1 MKDDGFLRMIFTAL
15 PMETELAVELRCR
28 EVMGCDDLD
37 KLKAFCIDMM
47 KNHAKSEVVLSK
59 AMMRLV
65 ELEVALSDLKA
76 KEKAREK
83 SSRLKLL
90 LQRLREK
97 ID

>member
-1 MKDDGFLRMIFTAL
+1 MRDRGFMKMIFGKL
-15 PMETELAVELRCR
+15 DPETELTVELRCR
-28 EVMGCDDLD
+28 EVKACNDID
-37 KLKAFCIDMM
+37 KIRAFCIDLM
-47 KNHAKSEVVLSK
+47 KNHAKTEAVLSH
-59 AMMRLV
+59 ALLRLV

-83 SSRLKLL
+83 SNHLKLL

>member
-1 MKDDGFLRMIFTAL
+1 
-15 PMETELAVELRCR
+15 
-28 EVMGCDDLD
+28 
-37 KLKAFCIDMM
+37 M
-47 KNHAKSEVVLSK
+47 KNHAKSEAVLSS
-59 AMMRLV
+59 ALLRLV
-65 ELEVALSDLKA
+65 ELEVALSDLRA

>member
-1 MKDDGFLRMIFTAL
+1 MRNKGFMRMIFGNL
-15 PMETELAVELRCR
+15 EPETELTVELRCR
-28 EVMGCDDLD
+28 EIMACKDID
-37 KLKAFCIDMM
+37 KIKAFCIDLM
-47 KNHAKSEVVLSK
+47 KNHAKSEAVLSS
-59 AMMRLV
+59 ALLRLV
-65 ELEVALSDLKA
+65 ELEVALSDLRA

>member
-1 MKDDGFLRMIFTAL
+1 MRDKGFMRMIFGKL
-15 PMETELAVELRCR
+15 EPETELTVELRCR
-28 EVMGCDDLD
+28 EIMACKDID
-37 KLKAFCIDMM
+37 KVKAFCIDLM
-47 KNHAKSEVVLSK
+47 KNHAKSEAVLSS
-59 AMMRLV
+59 ALLRLV
-65 ELEVALSDLKA
+65 ELEVAISDLKA

>member
-15 PMETELAVELRCR
+15 PIETELAVELRCR

-59 AMMRLV
+59 AMMKVV
-65 ELEVALSDLKA
+65 ELEAQVAVLKSQS
-76 KEKAREK
+76 KKTTGVE
-83 SSRLKLL
+83 
-90 LQRLREK
+90 
-97 ID
+97 I